1 MNTSKTQSGR
11 EAMSGKSTEAAADRV
26 ARDADAA
33 IGKATADLSA
43 AGQEARAK
51 ASELAEEAKR
61 QVSDATRHA
70 TEQAKSFAQ
79 EQKASLS
86 GRMDR
91 LAEAADKV
99 ADEIKG
105 DDADM
110 ARAMHALAGSV
121 GSFGKSLR
129 EKDVEELIAMAG
141 DFGRRQPATFMTAAV
156 LAGFFA
162 SRFIKASAAPRG
174 NTAYQHGGDGIEA
187 DAPGSVDGSA
197 PTGGSARPTDRK
209 PANEIGGRI

>member
-1 MNTSKTQSGR
+1 MNTSKTSSG
-11 EAMSGKSTEAAADRV
+11 ESMPDKSAEAADQV

-33 IGKATADLSA
+33 IGRATADLSA
-43 AGQEARAK
+43 AGEEARTK

-61 QVSDATRHA
+61 QVGEMAHQA
-70 TEQAKSFAQ
+70 TEQAKSFAH

-86 GRMDR
+86 GRVDR
-91 LAEAADKV
+91 LADAADKV
-99 ADEIKG
+99 AGELEG
-105 DDADM
+105 EDADM
-110 ARAMHALAGSV
+110 ARAMHALAGSI

-162 SRFIKASAAPRG
+162 SRFMKASSASNSQDTHRL
-174 NTAYQHGGDGIEA
+174 GGDGA
-187 DAPGSVDGSA
+187 GQTAPGTLADGSSTLGNPGRA
-197 PTGGSARPTDRK
+197 AAD
-209 PANEIGGRI
+209 EFGGRI